1 MPLRNGG
8 KNAESQIFQK
18 ICSLYH
24 GSLYLVYDLIDHTNP
39 VGFAYSFTNWDGYSP
54 TVEMVGWK
62 NYIKIFQSES
72 MVSALKNSFVFCFFN
87 AVVITLLAIPLSLV
101 FNAGFRSRN
110 FVRSAFFFAS
120 VPSVLIIGYIFS
132 TFFGPTENGVINSI
146 IGRLGLEPVRWLSRG
161 VLPMFSV
168 IFANV
173 WRLTGWHAC
182 IYLARLQGIP
192 EEYYEAAKIDGAS
205 GKNLFR
211 YITFPLLAPAMT
223 ISTMLIVIDGLK
235 IYALP
240 YSLTGG
246 GPGYKTTFM
255 TQLIIKTG
263 IGEKMVGRSSA
274 MAVVFFAVIMA
285 VSLVQLYFSRKRED
299 DVC

>member
-1 MPLRNGG
+1 MLNHRFFRKFAPFITG
-8 KNAESQIFQK
+8 AFI
-18 ICSLYH
+18 LYTI
-24 GSLYLVYDLIDHTNP
+24 LLIIP
-39 VGFAYSFTNWDGYSP
+39 ILLSFAYSFTNWDGYSP

-101 FNAGFRSRN
+101 FNSGFISRN
-110 FVRSAFFFAS
+110 FVRSAFFIAS
-120 VPSVLIIGYIFS
+120 VPSVLIIGYILQL
-132 TFFGPTENGVINSI
+132 FFGPTENGVINSI

>member
-1 MPLRNGG
+1 MLNPRFFKKFAPFIIGAFIMYTILLILP
-8 KNAESQIFQK
+8 IFL
-18 ICSLYH
+18 S
-24 GSLYLVYDLIDHTNP
+24 
-39 VGFAYSFTNWDGYSP
+39 FAYSFTNWDGYSLDI
-54 TVEMVGWK
+54 EIVGLK
-62 NYIKIFQSES
+62 NYIKIFQSEA
-72 MVSALKNSFVFCFFN
+72 MRAALKNSFVFCFFN
-87 AVVITLLAIPLSLV
+87 AIVITLLAIPLSLI
-101 FNAGFRSRN
+101 FNANFKARN

-120 VPSVLIIGYIFS
+120 VPSVLIIGYIFQL
-132 TFFGPTENGVINSI
+132 FFGPTENGVINSI
-146 IGRLGLEPVRWLSRG
+146 IGKFGMGPVRWLSKG
-161 VLPMFSV
+161 NLPMFSV

-182 IYLARLQGIP
+182 IYLARLQGIA
-192 EEYYEAAKIDGAS
+192 EEYYEAARIDGAS
-205 GKNLFR
+205 RINVFR

-274 MAVVFFAVIMA
+274 MAVVFFGVIMV
-285 VSLVQLYFSRKRED
+285 VSLVQLYFSRKREE

>member
-1 MPLRNGG
+1 MLNPRFFRKFAPFITG
-8 KNAESQIFQK
+8 AFI
-18 ICSLYH
+18 LYTI
-24 GSLYLVYDLIDHTNP
+24 LLIIP
-39 VGFAYSFTNWDGYSP
+39 ILLSFAYSFTNWDGYSP

-72 MVSALKNSFVFCFFN
+72 MLSALKNSFVFCFFN

-120 VPSVLIIGYIFS
+120 VPSVLIIGYIFQL
-132 TFFGPTENGVINSI
+132 FFGPTENGVINSI
-146 IGRLGLEPVRWLSRG
+146 IGKLGLEPVRWLSRG

-192 EEYYEAAKIDGAS
+192 EEYYEVAKIDGAS

>member
-1 MPLRNGG
+1 
-8 KNAESQIFQK
+8 
-18 ICSLYH
+18 
-24 GSLYLVYDLIDHTNP
+24 
-39 VGFAYSFTNWDGYSP
+39 
-54 TVEMVGWK
+54 
-62 NYIKIFQSES
+62 
-72 MVSALKNSFVFCFFN
+72 
-87 AVVITLLAIPLSLV
+87 
-101 FNAGFRSRN
+101 
-110 FVRSAFFFAS
+110 
-120 VPSVLIIGYIFS
+120 
-132 TFFGPTENGVINSI
+132 
-146 IGRLGLEPVRWLSRG
+146 
-161 VLPMFSV
+161 MFSV

-192 EEYYEAAKIDGAS
+192 EEYYEVARIDGAS

>member
-1 MPLRNGG
+1 
-8 KNAESQIFQK
+8 
-18 ICSLYH
+18 
-24 GSLYLVYDLIDHTNP
+24 
-39 VGFAYSFTNWDGYSP
+39 
-54 TVEMVGWK
+54 
-62 NYIKIFQSES
+62 
-72 MVSALKNSFVFCFFN
+72 
-87 AVVITLLAIPLSLV
+87 
-101 FNAGFRSRN
+101 
-110 FVRSAFFFAS
+110 
-120 VPSVLIIGYIFS
+120 
-132 TFFGPTENGVINSI
+132 
-146 IGRLGLEPVRWLSRG
+146 
-161 VLPMFSV
+161 
-168 IFANV
+168 
-173 WRLTGWHAC
+173 
-182 IYLARLQGIP
+182 
-192 EEYYEAAKIDGAS
+192 
-205 GKNLFR
+205 
-211 YITFPLLAPAMT
+211 MT

>member
-1 MPLRNGG
+1 MLNPRFFRKFAPFITG
-8 KNAESQIFQK
+8 AFI
-18 ICSLYH
+18 LYTI
-24 GSLYLVYDLIDHTNP
+24 LLIIP
-39 VGFAYSFTNWDGYSP
+39 ILLSFAYSFTNWDGYSP
-54 TVEMVGWK
+54 TLEMVGWK

-72 MVSALKNSFVFCFFN
+72 MLSALKNSFVFCFFN

-120 VPSVLIIGYIFS
+120 V
-132 TFFGPTENGVINSI
+132 
-146 IGRLGLEPVRWLSRG
+146 SRG

-192 EEYYEAAKIDGAS
+192 EEYYEVAKIDGAS